1 MTASSGSPHHLPF
14 PLLALVLPLAL
25 YAGQAG
31 AIPPPEA
38 APTVL
43 AAGNHVDTDQLAT
56 VGIDTAGALTAADGA
71 LPVDMWRDTPRSLV
85 DALLRRLPVGT
96 PSPATVRLMR
106 RLLLSSAAAPRGE
119 AEPGRLLDE
128 RARMLWRMGDAKELL
143 KLIAAVPADSR
154 SEQLWRLDTEAQ
166 LLAGN
171 TTAACQTAGIRTDV
185 DPNPLWQK
193 MIGFCQAL
201 IGDADGASLT
211 LALLVERGAETQ
223 PYKAL
228 LEALI
233 NGRTTG
239 PKIAD
244 PDPLDLAMLR
254 AIGLAPAMEAAAGD
268 DLPILVAMAQAGT
281 FPEPLRLAAGER
293 AVIAGLLPA
302 QEIFPL
308 YTRARPERP
317 ALSGRGGNSR
327 AEAAATGFT
336 ALIHEALAAINAGGN
351 RVERAVSLLEASR
364 QRGDWLE
371 ATHMV
376 LPWIVAADP
385 SPGQLAVARAIVPAL
400 LVQGERAR
408 AEAWLDQLAAAAAAG
423 DNAAGTTLGAL
434 MPLARL
440 ARLGRA
446 QNWNPDSLI
455 EWWQTEK
462 AQPGARLRA
471 ERLLAMLQA
480 TGDPVPESLWQTLLG
495 GPAQMSATNI
505 DAAFRVGLVRAS
517 RAGRVG
523 ETVLLA
529 LVGLGA
535 DGPQALGTSSMEV
548 TVEALRAVG
557 LAADARAFAL
567 EAVAAR

>member
-1 MTASSGSPHHLPF
+1 MTASSGSPPSLR
-14 PLLALVLPLAL
+14 LLALVLPLAL
-25 YAGQAG
+25 LAGQAM
-31 AIPPPEA
+31 AKSSLDA
-38 APTVL
+38 ASTVL

-56 VGIDTAGALTAADGA
+56 VGIDTAGVLTAADGA
-71 LPVDMWRDTPRSLV
+71 LPVDMWRETPRSLV
-85 DALLRRLPVGT
+85 DALLPRLPVGT
-96 PSPATVRLMR
+96 PSPTMNRLMR
-106 RLLLSSAAAPRGE
+106 RLLQTGAAAPRGD

-128 RARMLWRMGDAKELL
+128 RARMLWRMGDTGGLL
-143 KLIAAVPADSR
+143 KLIAAVPADGR

-171 TTAACQTAGIRTDV
+171 TSAACQTAGIRTDI
-185 DPNPLWQK
+185 DPDTFWQK
-193 MIGFCQAL
+193 MLGFCQAL
-201 IGDADGASLT
+201 TGDADGASLT
-211 LALLVERGAETQ
+211 LALLVERDSETQ

-233 NGRTTG
+233 NGRATG

-254 AIGLAPAMEAAAGD
+254 AAGLAPAMEAAAGD
-268 DLPILVAMAQAGT
+268 DLPILVAIAEAGT

-293 AVIAGLLPA
+293 AVSAGLLPA
-302 QEIFPL
+302 QEIYPF
-308 YTRARPERP
+308 YTRARPEKP
-317 ALSGRGGNSR
+317 ALAGRGGSSR
-327 AEAAATGFT
+327 AEAVPPGFAA
-336 ALIHEALAAINAGGN
+336 LMHEAIAAVNAGGN
-351 RVERAVSLLEASR
+351 PVERAVSILTASR

-371 ATHMV
+371 ATHMA
-376 LPWIVAADP
+376 LPWIVSADP
-385 SPGQLAVARAIVPAL
+385 SPEQPEFARAIVPAL

-408 AEAWLDQLAAAAAAG
+408 AEVWLDQLAATAASG
-423 DNAAGTTLGAL
+423 DNGAGAALVAL

-455 EWWQTEK
+455 EWWQAEK

-495 GPAQMSATNI
+495 GPAQMSAINL
-505 DAAFRVGLVRAS
+505 DAAFRAGLVRAS
-517 RAGRVG
+517 RAGRLG

-548 TVEALRAVG
+548 TVDSLRIAG
-557 LAADARAFAL
+557 LPADARALAL

>member
-1 MTASSGSPHHLPF
+1 MTASSGSPARYARF
-14 PLLALVLPLAL
+14 LALVLPLAL
-25 YAGQAG
+25 FAGQAP
-31 AIPPPEA
+31 AKPPPEA
-38 APTVL
+38 AATEL
-43 AAGNHVDTDQLAT
+43 AAAGNQFDTDQLAA
-56 VGIDTAGALTAADGA
+56 VGIDTAGTLTAAEGA

-85 DALLRRLPVGT
+85 DALLPRLPAGT
-96 PSPATVRLMR
+96 PSPTMNRLMR
-106 RLLLSSAAAPRGE
+106 RLLLTGAAAPRGD

-128 RARMLWRMGDAKELL
+128 RARMLWRMGDTAGLL

-171 TTAACQTAGIRTDV
+171 TTAACETAGIRTDV
-185 DPNPLWQK
+185 DPDTFWQQTL
-193 MIGFCQAL
+193 GFCQAL
-201 IGDADGASLT
+201 AGDADGASLT
-211 LALLVERGAETQ
+211 LALLVERGSEIQ
-223 PYKAL
+223 LYKAL

-233 NGRTTG
+233 NGRATG

-244 PDPLDLAMLR
+244 PDPLYLAMLR
-254 AIGLAPAMEAAAGD
+254 AAGLAPTMEAAAAD
-268 DLPILVAMAQAGT
+268 DLPILAAIAEAGT

-293 AVIAGLLPA
+293 AVAAGLLPA
-302 QEIFPL
+302 QEIYPHN
-308 YTRARPERP
+308 TRARSEKPLP
-317 ALSGRGGNSR
+317 PGRGSTGR
-327 AEAAATGFT
+327 AEGAAPGST
-336 ALIHEALAAINAGGN
+336 ALMHEAIATVNGN
-351 RVERAVSLLEASR
+351 RVERAAAILEASR

-376 LPWIVAADP
+376 LPWIVSADP
-385 SPGQLAVARAIVPAL
+385 SSGQPALARTVVPAL

-408 AEAWLDQLAAAAAAG
+408 AEAWLDQLAAAAASG
-423 DNAAGTTLGAL
+423 DNGAGAALAAL

-446 QNWNPDSLI
+446 QSWNPDSLI
-455 EWWQTEK
+455 EWWQAEK

-471 ERLLAMLQA
+471 ARLLAMLQA
-480 TGDPVPESLWQTLLG
+480 TGDPVPDSLWHTLLG
-495 GPAQMSATNI
+495 GPAQMSAINL
-505 DAAFRVGLVRAS
+505 DAAFRVALVRAS
-517 RAGRVG
+517 KAGKLG

-548 TVEALRAVG
+548 TVDSLRTAG
-557 LAADARAFAL
+557 LPADARALAL